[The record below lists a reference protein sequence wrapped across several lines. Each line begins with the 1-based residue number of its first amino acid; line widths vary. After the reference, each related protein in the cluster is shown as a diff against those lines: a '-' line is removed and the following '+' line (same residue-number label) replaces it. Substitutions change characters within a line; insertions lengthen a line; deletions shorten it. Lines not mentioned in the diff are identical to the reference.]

1 MGGGGGGF
9 DVYLVGS
16 RLLYVKEVCEQGDI
30 ETPFFL
36 HLVQVG
42 DDFKEIGLAASR
54 NFLLKDY
61 GNWVEGGHCLAD
73 VPLPNGSGAVIR
85 TGQYTADG
93 RVWHGEIHPAQP
105 TTEGA

>member
-1 MGGGGGGF
+1 M
-9 DVYLVGS
+9 
-16 RLLYVKEVCEQGDI
+16 KEVCGQGDV

-36 HLVQVG
+36 ELVQVG
-42 DDFKEIGLAASR
+42 DDFKETGLAGWR
-54 NFLLKDY
+54 YFHLKDY
-61 GNWVEGGHCLAD
+61 GNWAGDGHCLAD

-93 RVWHGEIHPAQP
+93 RVWHGEIRPAQP